1 MPVERVAE
9 FKILVEHR
17 VAFVPAELLGPGRVD
32 AAIHAGGERAA
43 LEAVAADLV
52 AVETSLAGAGLDDP
66 CHGAGIDCPGAD
78 HGGGAGAFARLLPRR
93 WNKDAAEHRARGDVR
108 RLLPAPQRPYRA
120 ELGGAVR
127 DGHGDAAAG
136 AVALRAGRGQA
147 QAALAHLD
155 VLDPDRRQLGAAQR
169 AGEADQQQ
177 GAVAQPGEAVGDAGQ
192 DLA

>member
-177 GAVAQPGEAVGDAGQ
+177 GAVAQPGEVVGDAGQ